1 MIIKLFFFSFIY
13 GHYYFQINASFSLNT
28 SMAYHSIS
36 GGSSRVL
43 VNGSFES
50 LENYTD
56 NASNKVCI
64 NINKI
69 YHQLILSSHLIGWM
83 MLLI

>member
-13 GHYYFQINASFSLNT
+13 GHYYFQINASLPLNT
-28 SMAYHSIS
+28 SLAHHSIS
-36 GGSSRVL
+36 GVSSRVL

-50 LENYTD
+50 LKNYTD
-56 NASNKVCI
+56 DASSKVCI
-64 NINKI
+64 HINKLF
-69 YHQLILSSHLIGWM
+69 HPLILSSHLIGWM